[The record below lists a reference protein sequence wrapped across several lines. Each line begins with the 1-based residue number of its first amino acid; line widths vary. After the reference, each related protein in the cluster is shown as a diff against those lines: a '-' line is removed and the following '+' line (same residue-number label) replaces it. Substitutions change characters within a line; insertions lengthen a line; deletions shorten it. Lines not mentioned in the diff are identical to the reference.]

1 MKYVTNLLI
10 KQTNKKIVPY
20 GAILGFESA
29 YEEPST
35 EEGFDEV
42 RSIEWEPD
50 FGDDPEKE
58 RLWNMWLQIDGKWSK
73 DLPNHI
79 IHMWY
84 E

>member
-10 KQTNKKIVPY
+10 KQTNKKIVSY

-58 RLWNMWLQIDGKWSK
+58 RLWNMWLQIDGK
-73 DLPNHI
+73 
-79 IHMWY
+79 
-84 E
+84 